1 MHDTDDAPR
10 RLHGSPE
17 ARDLHAAHPAIDLH
31 DDALMWARWIGYD
44 LAKRHDPPLPDD
56 RWLGH
61 VDLPRLREG
70 GMGAQFFGLVSL
82 PVFGPRGCRSAVDRQ
97 IDILDAFVAAHP
109 ERVRKVRTAGGIDD
123 ANRDGAVG
131 ALLGIEGAHA
141 LEGDADNVGRFA
153 RRGVRYL
160 GLSHF
165 SANKACYPAKGRGR
179 NDAEGLTRFGT
190 EVVEACL
197 AHGVIVDLAHINK
210 KGFME
215 AAAISRAYRQPVIV
229 SHTGVAG
236 AFAHWRNIDDDQLRA
251 VASSGGVIGVI
262 FVPDFLGGPGLDAVV
277 AHMRHIAD
285 VVGEDHVALG
295 SDYDGMVVPPAELAD
310 VSMLPNLT
318 DALIGA
324 GWSRERIGKAL
335 RGNVMRVL
343 RDAPPRI

>member
-1 MHDTDDAPR
+1 MNDIDDPSR
-10 RLHGSPE
+10 MRLGSEE
-17 ARDLHAAHPAIDLH
+17 ARLLHAAYPAIDLH
-31 DDALMWARWIGYD
+31 DDVLMWARWAGYD
-44 LAKRHDPPLPDD
+44 LARRHEPPLPGN

-82 PVFGPRGCRSAVDRQ
+82 PVLGPRGCVRAVNGQ
-97 IDILDAFVAAHP
+97 IDILDALAAAHP
-109 ERVRKVRTAGGIDD
+109 ERVRKVRSAEAIDD
-123 ANRDGAVG
+123 ANRAGAIG

-141 LEGDADNVGRFA
+141 LEGDADNVARFA

-165 SANKACYPAKGRGR
+165 SANAACYPAKGRGR
-179 NDAEGLTRFGT
+179 DDAAGLTGFGT

-215 AAAISRAYRQPVIV
+215 AAAVCRVYRRPVIV
-229 SHTGVAG
+229 SHTGVVG

-251 VASSGGVIGVI
+251 VASSGGVVGVI
-262 FVPDFLGGPGLDAVV
+262 FVPDFLGGPGLDAVI

-295 SDYDGMVVPPAELAD
+295 SDYDGMVRPPAELAD

-318 DALIGA
+318 DALIAA
-324 GWSRERIGKAL
+324 GWTRERIGKVL

-343 RDAPPRI
+343 REMPPIG